1 MSHNLIEK
9 LQGEQLETND
19 NDLSDYDDV
28 ELPKM

>member
-1 MSHNLIEK
+1 MSLNLLEK